1 MGSSIEQITC
11 NLVGGKSSTRFL
23 RGLLIFSAPVVG
35 ELLHGCIRPCQVRG

>member
-23 RGLLIFSAPVVG
+23 RGLLIF
-35 ELLHGCIRPCQVRG
+35 LRR